1 MKIAVVGSDPDVVEM
16 VGLSVRLRWPDGTV
30 LTAETAGEGLVLV
43 ERAAPDALIFNPSFS
58 DLSLSKAIQ
67 DLRQFSNLPLITLA
81 SQGSEFEAITALES
95 GSDDYVR
102 LPCDLTELMA
112 RIWALFRRAALRNDH
127 EGQRAV
133 RSGEMY
139 IVPSTYELLLH
150 GRHVMLTPTE
160 FRVLYL
166 LVKNWGGVVSHATLE
181 RTLWGEQVNSSGLVK
196 KYIQRLRQKLGDN
209 PVDPVWISSIHGVGY
224 RFMGPKP
231 ELEEAPQP
239 AMVFAV

>member
-1 MKIAVVGSDPDVVEM
+1 MKIVVVGSDPAVAEM
-16 VGLSVRLRWPDGTV
+16 VGLSVRLRWPDGAV
-30 LTAETAGEGLVLV
+30 LTAATAGEGLVQV
-43 ERAAPDALIFNPSFS
+43 ERTSPDALILHYSFT

-67 DLRQFSNLPLITLA
+67 DLRQFSNVPLITLG
-81 SQGSEFEAITALES
+81 SQGSELEAITALES

-112 RIWALFRRAALRNDH
+112 RIWALLRRAASRNEH

-133 RSGEMY
+133 RSGKMY
-139 IVPSTYELLLH
+139 IVPSTNELLMH
-150 GRHVMLTPTE
+150 GRRVMLTSTE

-181 RTLWGEQVNSSGLVK
+181 RTLWGEQANSSGLVK

-209 PVDPVWISSIHGVGY
+209 PMDPVWISSIHGIGY

-231 ELEEAPQP
+231 ELEEVPSP
-239 AMVFAV
+239 ATVFAA